1 MSVPSASRSGR
12 RIVVA
17 LDGPASSGKST
28 VGAAA
33 ARQLGLRFLDTGLLY
48 RALTWLALERGVDPA
63 APDAAT
69 AIVALVPA
77 IALAPDPDGRLAHV
91 IVDGIE
97 VGEAL
102 RSAAIDAR
110 VSEVARLPEVRAA
123 LLDAQRDLARD
134 GGIVMAGRD
143 IGTVVLPDA
152 DLKLYLDASAEER
165 ARRRWEERGLRA
177 GDPAADEVLAELRR
191 RDGLDA
197 GRATAPLRIAP
208 DATLLV
214 SDGLERK
221 ETIARVVAAIRAA
234 EARIAAA
241 TDAQA
246 PDGVR
251 R

>member
-1 MSVPSASRSGR
+1 METVT
-12 RIVVA
+12 
-17 LDGPASSGKST
+17 T
-28 VGAAA
+28 VGYGDFVPVTWWGRVIAALIMVVGISVLGVVSAGMA
-33 ARQLGLRFLDTGLLY
+33 ATLVKQSQ
-48 RALTWLALERGVDPA
+48 APA
-63 APDAAT
+63 APD
-69 AIVALVPA
+69 
-77 IALAPDPDGRLAHV
+77 R
-91 IVDGIE
+91 
-97 VGEAL
+97 
-102 RSAAIDAR
+102 
-110 VSEVARLPEVRAA
+110 
-123 LLDAQRDLARD
+123 
-134 GGIVMAGRD
+134 
-143 IGTVVLPDA
+143 
-152 DLKLYLDASAEER
+152 
-165 ARRRWEERGLRA
+165 
-177 GDPAADEVLAELRR
+177 ADEVLAELRR